1 MEKRE
6 KEQTLEKI
14 EKVVQPVLE
23 ELKLSLVDIEY
34 LQEGGYWYVRIYIE
48 KENGEVT
55 LEDCAT
61 VSNRIDE
68 AIDALIEE
76 RFFLEVSSPG
86 VERPLKKP
94 EDYVRFTGEKAKLSL
109 KHKLKDQKN
118 WEGYIEKF
126 ENDTI
131 YLDVETEILE
141 IPFKE
146 VRKANLV
153 FEFEEF

>member
-131 YLDVETEILE
+131 YLDVEAEILE

>member
-14 EKVVQPVLE
+14 EKIVKPVLD

-48 KENGEVT
+48 KEDGEVT

-94 EDYVRFTGEKAKLSL
+94 EDYIRFTGEKAKLSL
-109 KHKLKDQKN
+109 KHKLKEQKN

-126 ENDTI
+126 ENDTV